1 VIKGWPYIDYPRA
14 QQEMEYLNGDSV
26 DPIVIDELHA
36 LREHKMDLEDKLNG
50 LQDSRRHLMGQLE
63 GLMRLLKVRNLLTQR
78 NAKHVVER
86 FLQM

>member
-26 DPIVIDELHA
+26 DPIVIDELNA